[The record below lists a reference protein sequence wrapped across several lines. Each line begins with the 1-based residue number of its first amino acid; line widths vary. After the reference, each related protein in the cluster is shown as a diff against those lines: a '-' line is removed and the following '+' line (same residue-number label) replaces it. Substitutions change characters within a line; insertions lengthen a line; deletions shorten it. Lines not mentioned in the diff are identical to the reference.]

1 MKATLSAPCAR
12 TNSRIF
18 CSRGLSGLCSQSA
31 SSPRTSEALFRHPTC
46 PCPQPSNG
54 LRGLSVVV
62 RCDALRRL
70 APRRGGGRFWNPF
83 SQITRKQRNG
93 CKTYL
98 RKKGG
103 RSRSAGVE
111 CQPAQAA
118 LAKNQSGPRTTEATR
133 SGEIQFHGRR
143 GNTPGY
149 SLLCSYCDQRATRF
163 NKVVIAARKRFAG
176 HKKELQ
182 GRQVEGKRGVKC
194 TPRSAA
200 ACLSADSPS
209 AGAAFSDIAPN
220 IQYVQLT
227 SAIVQRAQRMSVV
240 LPDQG
245 RKAPLQH
252 TRRHACGILQSD
264 NSRALLKEKALG
276 VCVQIT
282 GLRLKRL
289 FETLQHGS
297 A

>member
-1 MKATLSAPCAR
+1 MVPFLLTAMKATLSAPCAR

-118 LAKNQSGPRTTEATR
+118 LAKSQSGPKPPGTMEFSCTSIAEIRPATLY
-133 SGEIQFHGRR
+133 FVPAV
-143 GNTPGY
+143 TDVP
-149 SLLCSYCDQRATRF
+149 
-163 NKVVIAARKRFAG
+163 
-176 HKKELQ
+176 
-182 GRQVEGKRGVKC
+182 
-194 TPRSAA
+194 
-200 ACLSADSPS
+200 
-209 AGAAFSDIAPN
+209 
-220 IQYVQLT
+220 
-227 SAIVQRAQRMSVV
+227 
-240 LPDQG
+240 
-245 RKAPLQH
+245 
-252 TRRHACGILQSD
+252 HAST
-264 NSRALLKEKALG
+264 K
-276 VCVQIT
+276 
-282 GLRLKRL
+282 
-289 FETLQHGS
+289 
-297 A
+297 